1 MSPPKQAD
9 LEKPG
14 GRRLR
19 RVVPTDGRLVID
31 MGAATGTLHAAGH
44 LAGIRRGQRVCLV
57 DDDISQ
63 DTLILGGKG
72 QGKTTSAMNPMLLQA
87 IRQGAGALIFNV
99 KGDYDR
105 TVLAIAVKAGCL
117 KRVRVIG
124 IGELAENV
132 DILAG
137 VTPEMAAS
145 YISAVLLLGD
155 RGKDS
160 QIWNTSAANL
170 ARAVLGLL
178 WYFPARYSMPSL
190 YRYLFVDG
198 VAAEVDGE
206 IAALEERIAA
216 ANAESNDP
224 AVVAATAKDLR
235 TIRGC
240 TQEIKNYN
248 DQTHDIKRGIALQ
261 LTQLLSKMVIPE
273 VEDAFFNH
281 LPQYGPDFGLEQ
293 AYEDGT
299 IFVINAPLQLYGL
312 AAAAI
317 MALIKLRFYVTM
329 EQRRLS
335 ADANQ
340 SRRVGLFID
349 EFHEITT
356 CSQEGLSDHKFLSTS
371 RDTGTFCVFATQSIP
386 SLTAKIGSDMTD
398 AILANL
404 RQRLYFRNEDT
415 KTIED
420 ALKLLGQTEV
430 SRDTTSVSRN
440 KGSTTKGTSTQHSWQ
455 PVAHPELFR
464 NLRRGEAL
472 FIGSIGGESGRRH
485 RDDDPGVRLMAA
497 IAVDEPIEHDLR
509 VARERAALYAAVDGV
524 IADGLADASV
534 TEVIVDPNGA
544 VWYDRLYGSL
554 ERQRGRDLPSRQ
566 VTRIITGIA
575 GMLSKSIRDGILE
588 GELLLD
594 GSRIAAWLPPVCP
607 APSISIRKHR
617 KQGVDGWPALTLE
630 DYELSPLYRRALYMM
645 AEERRNVL
653 IVGST
658 GSGKSTFAG
667 AFLNAITTLF
677 PTDRIVTIEDTS
689 ELYCQAQSWLAL
701 HATPTISQRMLLKT
715 AMRARP
721 DRLILG
727 EVRDETAID
736 MIMGLTTGHAGFST
750 IHGGSCLHGLTRT
763 LQLTRLNGENTVS
776 PEMISD
782 AIDYVVLMKRDTS
795 GRRAVADL
803 QRVLCWR
810 KNHYHIEPVTEEN
823 IDLIAA

>member
-1 MSPPKQAD
+1 MMNKLQKVVALRIGAAAALAASAACVGEVAAHAIAAGSGSHLGHPIFGRFYNPLDGLRWLATLDTRCVAQPWLAHLQHRTVHSCATHASAIAAINTRAGFWLGAALVPFIGLTIAAKQAD

-19 RVVPTDGRLVID
+19 RVAPAAGRLVMDI
-31 MGAATGTLHAAGH
+31 GAATGKLHAAGH

-57 DDDISQ
+57 DDDVSQ

-87 IRQGAGALIFNV
+87 MRQGAGALIFNV

-105 TVLAIAVKAGCL
+105 TVLAIAEKAGCL
-117 KRVRVIG
+117 DRVRVIG
-124 IGELAENV
+124 IGDLAENV

-178 WYFPARYSMPSL
+178 WYFPARYSLPSL

-216 ANAESNDP
+216 ANAESADP
-224 AVVAATAKDLR
+224 TLIAATAKDLR

-281 LPQYGPDFGLEQ
+281 LPQYGPDFDLEQ

-329 EQRRLS
+329 EQRRLRED
-335 ADANQ
+335 ADHT
-340 SRRVGLFID
+340 RRVGLFID

-386 SLTAKIGSDMTD
+386 SLTAKIGHDMTD
-398 AILANL
+398 ALLANL

-430 SRDTTSVSRN
+430 SRDTTSISRN
-440 KGSTTKGTSTQHSWQ
+440 KGSTTKGTSTQHAWQ

-472 FIGSIGGESGRRH
+472 FIGSIGGESA
-485 RDDDPGVRLMAA
+485 DD
-497 IAVDEPIEHDLR
+497 
-509 VARERAALYAAVDGV
+509 
-524 IADGLADASV
+524 
-534 TEVIVDPNGA
+534 IVM
-544 VWYDRLYGSL
+544 
-554 ERQRGRDLPSRQ
+554 
-566 VTRIITGIA
+566 TT
-575 GMLSKSIRDGILE
+575 
-588 GELLLD
+588 
-594 GSRIAAWLPPVCP
+594 PV
-607 APSISIRKHR
+607 
-617 KQGVDGWPALTLE
+617 
-630 DYELSPLYRRALYMM
+630 
-645 AEERRNVL
+645 
-653 IVGST
+653 
-658 GSGKSTFAG
+658 
-667 AFLNAITTLF
+667 
-677 PTDRIVTIEDTS
+677 
-689 ELYCQAQSWLAL
+689 
-701 HATPTISQRMLLKT
+701 
-715 AMRARP
+715 
-721 DRLILG
+721 
-727 EVRDETAID
+727 
-736 MIMGLTTGHAGFST
+736 
-750 IHGGSCLHGLTRT
+750 
-763 LQLTRLNGENTVS
+763 
-776 PEMISD
+776 
-782 AIDYVVLMKRDTS
+782 YV
-795 GRRAVADL
+795 
-803 QRVLCWR
+803 
-810 KNHYHIEPVTEEN
+810 
-823 IDLIAA
+823 